1 MPLRTDADTAS
12 GTGINPHLKRH
23 KSGRQGVAMI
33 DVATMITPEVI
44 IFASSRN
51 HELYEP
57 EIKSVFSNVSRLKSG
72 HYSAPCPPDKAIE
85 LLGKLE
91 DELLRKGTPFHGFIL
106 SDIDNYGFFV
116 EIYDDYTE

>member
-1 MPLRTDADTAS
+1 
-12 GTGINPHLKRH
+12 
-23 KSGRQGVAMI
+23 MI

-116 EIYDDYTE
+116 EIYDDYAE